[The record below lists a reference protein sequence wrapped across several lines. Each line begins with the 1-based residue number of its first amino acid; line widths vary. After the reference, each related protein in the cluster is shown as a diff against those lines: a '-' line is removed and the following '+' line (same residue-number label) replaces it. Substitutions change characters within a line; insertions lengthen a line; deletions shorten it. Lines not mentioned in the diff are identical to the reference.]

1 MRACEFLIEYD
12 RNKTTQTFGRQLAN
26 AFMTGGDKTKYEFY
40 DTTFKQDDGTP
51 NLLAILE
58 NVMSNLEEADPTKNK
73 IYTPWLAREYAKQ
86 NIKRLEDAHVLGPM
100 LAEYDKYKKR
110 NDFPADAKDIMRLN
124 YNQFYT
130 IVGNYEP
137 PAEPLKDKGQAVE
150 VYRDNDVRVVIP
162 ENEQAACYYGQGTRW
177 CTAATKGT
185 NYFSRYS
192 SKERPLYILLPTKPR
207 EEGEKY
213 QLHFGSDQF
222 MDEHDDP
229 INLYELLTERFPDLY
244 KYFITK
250 EPEVKELVPFT
261 DDALLASIGLQIRD
275 LTMDHVYQMTSDW
288 EDNDSYFKDWQ
299 LYTAKK
305 MGIINDEMDDDEIW
319 EVIHDNPK
327 INDYFDYNDD
337 ARRFLVDIKSAL
349 AVKPSQMKE
358 IAIDIMND
366 TDETD
371 EPVTY
376 FNLGMI
382 MAYHIKNYFNPY
394 WKNYGWRSRNDE
406 DHGVAEWVAEHISI
420 SRQGQASY
428 VR

>member
-1 MRACEFLIEYD
+1 MRACEFLIEYN
-12 RNKTTQTFGRQLAN
+12 RAKTAQMVGPQLIN
-26 AFMTGGDKTKYEFY
+26 AFATGGDKQQYQFY
-40 DTTFKQDDGTP
+40 NTTFVFPDGQP
-51 NLLAILE
+51 NTEAILAE
-58 NVMSNLEEADPTKNK
+58 VLRNLEEADPTKNK
-73 IYTPWLAREYAKQ
+73 IYVPWLAREYAKQ
-86 NIKRLEDAHVLGPM
+86 NIKRLEDAHVLGPL
-100 LAEYDKYKKR
+100 LADYDKYKKR
-110 NDFPADAKDIMRLN
+110 NDFRADAKDIMRLT
-124 YNQFYT
+124 YPQFYT
-130 IVGNYEP
+130 IMNNYEP

-222 MDEHDDP
+222 MDEEDDP

-275 LTMDHVYQMTSDW
+275 LTMDHVYQMVSDW

-299 LYTAKK
+299 LDTAKK

-394 WKNYGWRSRNDE
+394 WKNHGWRNKYDE
-406 DHGVAEWVAEHISI
+406 DHGVAEWVAEHISV